1 MMYVFKDEF
10 LWALVFAEV
19 RGFVLPP
26 RLGMARR
33 PAIEGISVVGTQEVK
48 GVARK
53 KDGTRVPDVYT
64 VR

>member
-1 MMYVFKDEF
+1 MC
-10 LWALVFAEV
+10 
-19 RGFVLPP
+19 VLQRRLHLGTCFGTGSWLRFSPP